1 MSVVFELITEER
13 EKKKKRT
20 HGESMHSKLKKQP
33 ADYRVENSYLHA
45 NIFVIS
51 SDREGNS

>member
-13 EKKKKRT
+13 KKKRRT
-20 HGESMHSKLKKQP
+20 HGETMHSKLKKQP

>member
-1 MSVVFELITEER
+1 MSVVFELITDER
-13 EKKKKRT
+13 KKKKRT
-20 HGESMHSKLKKQP
+20 HGESMHSKLKQQP

-51 SDREGNS
+51 SVRKGNS